1 MKKLRTLAQLII
13 IIMIFT
19 TIAAEMPLIVRAKE
33 LTSDKLEESQE
44 EKDKAEKSKAALQN
58 GLTDIKSMLEEL
70 QGAKED
76 LSAYVEKLDG
86 DLFKIEQNI
95 DAMEQM
101 VAQKGEEIEQTEQE
115 LIIANEAQQAQYETM
130 KKRIKFMYEKGNTS
144 YLELLFSAKSFPE
157 FLKRGEFIRRL
168 SEYDRNMLEA
178 YMAATK
184 TVEDKK
190 AMLEVQKENLNAAQM
205 GLEQDKNAMKS
216 LIADKE
222 AEIENYN
229 NDIRKKE
236 DAIAAYEAEIGEQT
250 RLIEDLEAAII
261 MERKRLLEE
270 NRRSITYDGGEFAW
284 PAPEYTRIS
293 DDYGYRIHPILNVKQ
308 FHNGIDMA
316 SPSGSPILAAYD
328 GEVVTSSYSSTMGNY
343 IMIDHGDN
351 LFTIYMHASSVWVSE
366 GDMVSRGEQIG
377 CVGSTGRSTGP
388 HLHFTVRR
396 DGEYIDPWEYLD

>member
-1 MKKLRTLAQLII
+1 MII
-13 IIMIFT
+13 ISILTI
-19 TIAAEMPLIVRAKE
+19 IAAEMPLIVRAKE
-33 LTSDKLEESQE
+33 LTSDKLEESQS

-76 LSAYVEKLDG
+76 LSEYVDKLDG

-95 DAMEQM
+95 DAMEQLII
-101 VAQKGEEIEQTEQE
+101 QKNADIEQAAQE
-115 LIIANEAQQAQYETM
+115 LIIAEEAQQAQYEAM

-144 YLELLFSAKSFPE
+144 YLELLCTAKSFPE

-184 TVEDKK
+184 SVEDKK
-190 AMLEVQKENLNAAQM
+190 AMLNTQKENLDAAEA
-205 GLEQDKNAMKS
+205 GLEKDKDAMKS

-250 RLIEDLEAAII
+250 KLIEDLEAAILI
-261 MERKRLLEE
+261 EKKRLLEE
-270 NRRSITYDGGEFAW
+270 NRKAVTYDGGEFAW

-343 IMIDHGDN
+343 IMIDHGDG
-351 LFTIYMHASSVWVSE
+351 LLTIYMHASSVWVSE
-366 GDMVSRGEQIG
+366 GDMVARGEQIG

-396 DGEYIDPWEYLD
+396 NGEYIDPWEYLD